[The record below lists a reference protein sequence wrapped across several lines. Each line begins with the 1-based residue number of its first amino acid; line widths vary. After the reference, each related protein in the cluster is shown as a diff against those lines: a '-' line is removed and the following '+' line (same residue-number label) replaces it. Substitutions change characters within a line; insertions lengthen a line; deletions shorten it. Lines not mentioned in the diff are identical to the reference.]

1 MATKK
6 LADNFVDYIYAKNP
20 SLEWETDSNDNVTL
34 LKENK
39 GFFNLLAQKLLG
51 KPRVSQIHMEEM
63 GSFIWPLIDG
73 EASVLEIGGH
83 VSEHFGEAAE
93 PLYERL
99 SVYMKML
106 EDYKFIVRN

>member
-20 SLEWETDSNDNVTL
+20 SLEWETDSNGNVTL

-73 EASVLEIGGH
+73 KKSVYKIGKY
-83 VSEHFGEAAE
+83 VSEHFGDDAE

-106 EDYKFIVRN
+106 EDYKFIVRK